1 MGGRFRTVLLQLFI
15 IVGAWIL
22 SITIDRPQIIAYVPE
37 EVLWVLPWY
46 ALVLFG
52 CYTFMRVG
60 IDLLSFNDYPE
71 EIKALEED
79 IRKAKHDLKVR
90 GFVSQD

>member
-1 MGGRFRTVLLQLFI
+1 MIQVTVVVGTWLASVTVYKSRTL
-15 IVGAWIL
+15 
-22 SITIDRPQIIAYVPE
+22 AYVPE

-60 IDLLSFNDYPE
+60 LDLFYFNNYPE
-71 EIKALEED
+71 EIKVLEGD
-79 IRKAKHDLKVR
+79 IREAKHDLKVR
-90 GFVSQD
+90 GFVSTD